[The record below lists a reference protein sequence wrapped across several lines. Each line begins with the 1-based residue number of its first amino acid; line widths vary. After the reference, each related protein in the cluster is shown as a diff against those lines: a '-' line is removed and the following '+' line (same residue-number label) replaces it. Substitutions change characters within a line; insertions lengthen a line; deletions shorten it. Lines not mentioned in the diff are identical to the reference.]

1 MFENL
6 QEKLEL
12 AIKRFRGQAKI
23 TEENV
28 QEAMREIRRAL
39 LEADVHLNVTK
50 QFVNNVKEKAI
61 GTEVKGKLLPEQL
74 IVKIVRDEMIE
85 LMGSKQSDI
94 IMSPQSP
101 TVILVAGLQGSGK
114 TTFCAKLAKKLRKK
128 GKQPIMVACDIYRP
142 AAIDQLKQLGKQAN
156 IPVFSKE
163 SKDAIEIAK
172 EAINYSKRFAR
183 DVVIIDTAGRL
194 TIDEMMMA
202 EVSNLSKAV
211 NPTETLFVCDAMIG
225 QDAVTTA
232 KAFHEKLSLTG
243 VVLTKLDGD
252 TRGGAAIS
260 VLSVVGK
267 PIKFVGTGE
276 KIDDLEPFH
285 PERIASRILGM
296 GDVLTLVEK
305 AEAQFDAH
313 EAKKLEQKIRTN
325 QFTFEDF
332 LEQLKT
338 IKKMGSFRD
347 LLGMIPGMDKQM
359 KNVNIDD
366 KQFSRVEAIILSMTK
381 QERENPKIL
390 NGSRRKRIANGSGTT
405 IQDVNRLLKQFTDMN
420 KMMKSMTR
428 GNRSRMLKNFMPGGG
443 FGMK

>member
-6 QEKLEL
+6 QEKLES
-12 AIKRFRGQAKI
+12 AIKRFRGQSKI

-39 LEADVHLNVTK
+39 LEADVHLNVAK
-50 QFVNNVKEKAI
+50 KFVNDVKDKAV

-85 LMGSKQSDI
+85 LMGNKQQDI
-94 IMSPQSP
+94 LFSPQSP
-101 TVILVAGLQGSGK
+101 TIIMVAGLQGSGK

-128 GKQPIMVACDIYRP
+128 GKQPLMVACDIYRP
-142 AAIDQLKQLGKQAN
+142 AAIEQLKQLGKQAN

-163 SKDAIEIAK
+163 SNDAVDIAR

-194 TIDEMMMA
+194 TIDEMMMN
-202 EVSNLSKAV
+202 EVRNLSDAV
-211 NPTETLFVCDAMIG
+211 KPTETLFVCDAMIG

-232 KAFHEKLSLTG
+232 KAFHEKLTLTG

-252 TRGGAAIS
+252 TRGGAALS

-305 AEAQFDAH
+305 AEAQFDAQ
-313 EAKKLEQKIRTN
+313 EAIKLEQKIRSN

-332 LEQLKT
+332 LDQLKT

-347 LLGMIPGMDKQM
+347 LIGMIPGMDKQL
-359 KNVNIDD
+359 KNINIDD

-381 QERENPKIL
+381 QERNNPKIL
-390 NGSRRKRIANGSGTT
+390 NGSRRMRIAKGSGTT

-428 GNRSRMLKNFMPGGG
+428 GGKSRMFKNFMPGGG
-443 FGMK
+443 F